1 MMFSKLSVLL
11 FAASATCAQAYVD
24 EFTIMKYFDVDHFQ
38 FHKFVDFMRT
48 YDKQYTSHDSL
59 FQAYNNFVSNHEFIQ
74 SYNSSTHTL
83 EMNEYGDLSTHEFS
97 RERQLMSVFAL
108 PRQSSC
114 SAFESTASSVP
125 SSMDWRGKAVTSV
138 KNQGQC
144 GSCWSFSSAGAM
156 EGAYAVSTGD
166 LVDLS
171 EQQLM
176 DCTWS
181 YGDFGCSGGLMDN
194 AFAYAIDHGMCL
206 EDDVPYLA
214 ENQKCASM
222 PQCDV
227 VAKFSD
233 CFDVTPNNQVHLKEA
248 VSFQPVS
255 VAIEA
260 DTRVFQ
266 FYKSGIIDSADC
278 GTTLDHGV
286 LVVGYGEDNG
296 QKYWTVKNSWGS
308 DWGESGYVRIA
319 RSDSTDDEGICGI
332 AMQPSYIVH

>member
-1 MMFSKLSVLL
+1 MFSKISIILL
-11 FAASATCAQAYVD
+11 AVSASCSQAYVD
-24 EFTIMKYFDVDHFQ
+24 EYTIKKYFDVDNFHFN
-38 FHKFVDFMRT
+38 KFVDFTQT
-48 YDKQYTSHDSL
+48 YNKQYTSHGSL
-59 FQAYNNFVSNHEFIQ
+59 FQAYTNFVSNHEFIQ

-83 EMNEYGDLSTHEFS
+83 AMNEYGDLSTDEF
-97 RERQLMSVFAL
+97 RRVRHLMSVFSI
-108 PRQSSC
+108 PRVSSC
-114 SAFESTASSVP
+114 SMFESTASSIP
-125 SSMDWRGKAVTSV
+125 SSVDWRGKAVTSV

-166 LVDLS
+166 LIDLS

-176 DCTWS
+176 DCTWT

-194 AFAYAIDHGMCL
+194 AFAYAIEHGMCL

-233 CFDVTPNNQVHLKEA
+233 CFDVTSKNQLHLKEA

-266 FYKSGIIDSADC
+266 FYQSGIIDSADC

-286 LVVGYGEDNG
+286 LVVGYGEENG

-319 RSDSTDDEGICGI
+319 RSDSTDDAGICGI

>member
-1 MMFSKLSVLL
+1 MMMTQLTV
-11 FAASATCAQAYVD
+11 FALALATATGAFVD
-24 EFTIMKYFDVDHFQ
+24 EYTVSKYFDVDEHQFRKFQ
-38 FHKFVDFMRT
+38 EFTKS
-48 YDKQYTSHDSL
+48 YDKQYTTHESL
-59 FQAYNNFVSNHEFIQ
+59 LHAYTTFVSNCEFID
-74 SYNSSTHTL
+74 SYNSTTHTL
-83 EMNEYGDLSTHEFS
+83 EMNEYGDMTTHEFS
-97 RERQLMSVFAL
+97 RARQLMSVFKL
-108 PRQSSC
+108 PSKTTC
-114 SAFESTASSVP
+114 SAFETSTTSVP

-166 LVDLS
+166 LIDLS

-206 EDDVPYLA
+206 EEDVPYLA
-214 ENQKCASM
+214 ENQKCVSM

-227 VAKFSD
+227 VAKFTE

-266 FYKSGIIDSADC
+266 FYKSGIIDSDDC

-286 LVVGYGEDNG
+286 LVVGYGEDSG
-296 QKYWTVKNSWGS
+296 QKYWIVKNSWGS

-319 RSDSTDDEGICGI
+319 RSESTDDAGICGI